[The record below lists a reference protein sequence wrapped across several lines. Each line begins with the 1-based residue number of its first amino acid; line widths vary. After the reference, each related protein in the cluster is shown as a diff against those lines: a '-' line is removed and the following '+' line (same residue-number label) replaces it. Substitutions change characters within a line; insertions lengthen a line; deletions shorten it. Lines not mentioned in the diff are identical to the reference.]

1 MKKIKLNPYIRDFD
15 AIRDEKLDLI
25 VGKDWVEIKE
35 TDWKRMKE
43 AQTKQGDVLIPTFIE
58 EKEGM
63 GEIKNLVEEKIEL
76 SELDLSFIFFLIFG
90 IQNIYINLIS
100 PKN

>member
-25 VGKDWVEIKE
+25 IGKDWVEVASA
-35 TDWKRMKE
+35 DWKRMKE
-43 AQTKQGDVLIPTFIE
+43 AGTKQGDTILPTFIE

-63 GEIKNLVEEKIEL
+63 GEVKNFIKDDKVEMEELELEDTDLVIEEE
-76 SELDLSFIFFLIFG
+76 E
-90 IQNIYINLIS
+90 
-100 PKN
+100 

>member
-1 MKKIKLNPYIRDFD
+1 MKKIKLNPYIREFD

-58 EKEGM
+58 QKEGM
-63 GEIKNLVEEKIEL
+63 VEIKNLVEEKIEA
-76 SELDLSFIFFLIFG
+76 SKEMEELELEDTDTVEEEE
-90 IQNIYINLIS
+90 
-100 PKN
+100 

>member
-25 VGKDWVEIKE
+25 IGKDWVEVSS

-43 AQTKQGDVLIPTFIE
+43 AGTKQGDTILPTFIA

-63 GEIKNLVEEKIEL
+63 GEVKNFIKDDKVEMEELELEDTDLVIEEE
-76 SELDLSFIFFLIFG
+76 E
-90 IQNIYINLIS
+90 
-100 PKN
+100 

>member
-35 TDWKRMKE
+35 TDWKRMKD
-43 AQTKQGDVLIPTFIE
+43 AQTKQGDVLLPTFIE
-58 EKEGM
+58 EEEGM
-63 GEIKNLVEEKIEL
+63 GEIKNLVEEKIEA
-76 SELDLSFIFFLIFG
+76 SKEMEELELEDTDIV
-90 IQNIYINLIS
+90 
-100 PKN
+100 KEEE